1 MKAMKKRIV
10 RLFLLLLLGALIVPA
25 LPAQAA
31 GLPAPSQLGEQ
42 GLHVRLLQEAL
53 HQQGFLSIQPDG
65 HFGALTLR
73 AVEQAQ
79 RAHQLPVSGQAD
91 EDTLAALFARVLYQH
106 QDTKKQSIELSG
118 LDGLTPRESGP
129 GDKGT
134 AVLWLQQALIRHHY
148 LNLPASGV
156 FDSGTHQALVQFQTD
171 QGLAA
176 SGRADRDTL
185 PRLMTRPEEAGPLTL
200 MPAWYAGAEDL
211 IPMGATFEIKDV
223 RTGIRFTCARM
234 MGVSHLDAEPVTP
247 YDTQQMN
254 RVYGGTWSWDR
265 RPILLRYQNQVYA
278 ASMNGMP
285 HGYVANRQ
293 NGMPGHFCVHFSYS
307 RGDGSQRVDTE
318 HLNAAFEASFA
329 NWDDEVGTAL

>member
-1 MKAMKKRIV
+1 MKKRIV
-10 RLFLLLLLGALIVPA
+10 QLFLLLLLGALLAPA
-25 LPAQAA
+25 LPAAA
-31 GLPAPSQLGEQ
+31 ASLPAPSQLGER
-42 GLHVRLLQEAL
+42 GHHVRLLQEAL
-53 HQQGFLSIQPDG
+53 HQQGFLSIKPDG
-65 HFGALTLR
+65 YFGVLTLR

-91 EDTLAALFARVLYQH
+91 EDTLAALFARVLYQNG
-106 QDTKKQSIELSG
+106 DTTNQGIALSG
-118 LDGLTPRESGP
+118 LNALMPRESSP
-129 GDKGT
+129 GDRGT
-134 AVLWLQQALIRHHY
+134 AVLWLQQALVRHHY
-148 LNLPASGV
+148 LSPPASGV
-156 FDSGTHQALVQFQTD
+156 FDHTTYQALVQFQSD
-171 QGLAA
+171 QSLIK

-185 PRLMTRPEEAGPLTL
+185 ARLMTRPEEVGPLTL

-307 RGDGSQRVDTE
+307 RGDGSQRVDPE

-329 NWDDEVGTAL
+329 SWDDEAGTAP